1 MTRYSFDDDDVNPHA
16 PSNPINPSSHPGSAF
31 ARLRA
36 ERQYN
41 YSPLPAP
48 LTQTQTYPQPS
59 QTYEQHRGAD
69 SSVRPPSA
77 PAHAASQQQQYFGR
91 ERDEYNTASMAE
103 NITPGADNY
112 GEQAAGGI
120 AGIAM
125 GVADN
130 RPRESGLEAVR
141 NLPAHGVDGQPM
153 LYERG
158 RQQAGDGHFVEG
170 TRQYQAGP
178 GVGTYGDF
186 EPENPAAHPAHAGL
200 HPRNNYLDENY
211 NQRYDGRDRSPYD
224 GDMYGRPGPPR
235 QEYPN
240 SSHVPLGAA
249 AAAPMMTGAAAAA
262 GYEHPQDVALHR
274 YSQRID
280 PSWQLSDPNAI
291 ADDGDDGL
299 EYTQHNRG
307 SMLSIGR
314 GSDHASS
321 TNTGTALAG
330 GAATGGIMGALGG
343 LVGRNGSGNGSGGV
357 AYGPV
362 NQKAGVSADSAF
374 IAGSQEKSEW
384 LAAQKSKRKKLTWIL
399 ALIVGFLVLGGIAGG
414 IAGAL
419 VSRKNNSSSS
429 HSSSSSPS
437 TSAGSSGSAS
447 QDAADNGDLS
457 KDSAE
462 IKALLNNT
470 NLRKVFPGIDYTPM
484 YTQFPDCLTY
494 PPSQNNVTRDLAV
507 ISQLTNVVRLYGTD
521 CNQTEMVLHAIDR
534 LGLQNDMKVWL
545 GVWQDKNA
553 STNARQLS
561 QMYKI
566 LADNGP
572 SQFVG
577 AIIGNEILFRDDMS
591 STALG
596 ALVTD
601 VKANFTALGY
611 KLPVTTSDVGDKWTQ
626 ALADK
631 VDYVMSN
638 VHPFFTGK
646 VIGEAAEFTWSYWQN
661 QNFPLKPDLSKNF
674 IAETGWPTKGGTDC
688 GPYAAT
694 CPQGS
699 VAGVQELNQFMDQWV
714 CQALS
719 NGTNYFWFEAFD
731 EPWKIKFNTA
741 GKEWEDQWGLMDVD
755 RNLKAGVKI
764 PDCAGKRVGA

>member
-1 MTRYSFDDDDVNPHA
+1 
-16 PSNPINPSSHPGSAF
+16 
-31 ARLRA
+31 
-36 ERQYN
+36 
-41 YSPLPAP
+41 
-48 LTQTQTYPQPS
+48 
-59 QTYEQHRGAD
+59 
-69 SSVRPPSA
+69 
-77 PAHAASQQQQYFGR
+77 
-91 ERDEYNTASMAE
+91 MAE

-141 NLPAHGVDGQPM
+141 NIPAYGVDGQPM

-158 RQQAGDGHFVEG
+158 RQQAGDGHLQPGFVEG
-170 TRQYQAGP
+170 TRQYPPGL
-178 GVGTYGDF
+178 GVGIYGDF

-211 NQRYDGRDRSPYD
+211 NQRYDARDRSPYD

-240 SSHVPLGAA
+240 SSHIPLGAA
-249 AAAPMMTGAAAAA
+249 AAAPMMVGGAAAAA
-262 GYEHPQDVALHR
+262 AAAYEHSQDVALHR

-314 GSDHASS
+314 GSDRASS

-330 GAATGGIMGALGG
+330 GAAAGGIMGALGG
-343 LVGRNGSGNGSGGV
+343 LVGRNGSGNGSGDV
-357 AYGPV
+357 VYGPV
-362 NQKAGVSADSAF
+362 NQKAGMSADSAF
-374 IAGSQEKSEW
+374 ISSSREKSEW
-384 LAAQKSKRKKLTWIL
+384 LIAQKSKRKRLTWIL
-399 ALIVGFLVLGGIAGG
+399 AVIVGLLVVGGIAGG

-429 HSSSSSPS
+429 SSSPS
-437 TSAGSSGSAS
+437 TSADSSGSAG
-447 QDAADNGDLS
+447 QDATDNGDLS

-484 YTQFPDCLTY
+484 YTQFPDCLSY
-494 PPSQNNVTRDLAV
+494 PPSQNNVTRDMAV

-534 LGLQNDMKVWL
+534 LGLQSDMKVWL
-545 GVWQDKNA
+545 GVWQDTNA
-553 STNARQLS
+553 TTNARQLS
-561 QMYKI
+561 QMYKV
-566 LADNGP
+566 LADYGAG
-572 SQFVG
+572 QFVG
-577 AIIGNEILFRDDMS
+577 AIVGNEILFREDM
-591 STALG
+591 TVDALG
-596 ALVTD
+596 TLVTE

-611 KLPVTTSDVGDKWTQ
+611 NLPVATSDVGDKWTQ

-646 VIGEAAEFTWSYWQN
+646 VIDDAAEFTWAYWQN
-661 QNFPLKPDLSKNF
+661 QNFPLKPDLTKNY

-688 GPYAAT
+688 GPNADT
-694 CPQGS
+694 CAQGS
-699 VAGVQELNQFMDQWV
+699 VAGVQELNQFMDEWV
-714 CQALS
+714 CQALN

-731 EPWKIKFNTA
+731 EPWKIKFDTA
-741 GKEWEDQWGLMDVD
+741 GKEWEDQWGLMDVN
-755 RNLKAGVKI
+755 RNLKAGVTI